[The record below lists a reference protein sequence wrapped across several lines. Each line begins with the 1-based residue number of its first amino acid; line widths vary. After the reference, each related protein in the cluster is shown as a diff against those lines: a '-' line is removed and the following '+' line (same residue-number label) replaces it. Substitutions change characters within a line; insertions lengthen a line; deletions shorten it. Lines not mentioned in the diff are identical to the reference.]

1 MPATATV
8 TAMKM
13 ATETATATTV
23 EPEDWRLR
31 PTDGWRLVTTDD
43 DKHARARVRT
53 AAHAVQVGQMP
64 CTDWC
69 RRRTRTSHAA

>member
-13 ATETATATTV
+13 AAETATATTV
-23 EPEDWRLR
+23 EPDDWRLR
-31 PTDGWRLVTTDD
+31 PTDGWRLATTDD

-53 AAHAVQVGQMP
+53 AAHAAQVGLMP

-69 RRRTRTSHAA
+69 RRRTRTSRAA